1 MEMEM
6 EKHQEEEQWERIW
19 IGFPGNAMH
28 MWARPESNKA
38 SVPSRM
44 LWLHAPWQ
52 SWGIIF
58 YSGIKLFWLS
68 LIISAF
74 SLCLLWFFPCRRN
87 ANQITRNVCVCLR
100 VGMRESLSS
109 LPPSSFS
116 DRFTTLGSWSAS
128 QRRWRRHLGPIFAM
142 PCSAVSKIICLT
154 IKDDKH

>member
-6 EKHQEEEQWERIW
+6 KKEKQQEEEQWERIW

-28 MWARPESNKA
+28 MWASPKSNKA

-44 LWLHAPWQ
+44 LWFHAPSQ

-87 ANQITRNVCVCLR
+87 ANQITRNVCVCVSGWGWGR
-100 VGMRESLSS
+100 VSAPFL
-109 LPPSSFS
+109 LPPSRTGLLPSAAEALLRE
-116 DRFTTLGSWSAS
+116 DDDDGTLAQYSRCPAA
-128 QRRWRRHLGPIFAM
+128 QYQ
-142 PCSAVSKIICLT
+142 K
-154 IKDDKH
+154 

>member
-1 MEMEM
+1 MEK
-6 EKHQEEEQWERIW
+6 EKHQEDEQWERIW

-44 LWLHAPWQ
+44 LWLHAPSQ

-87 ANQITRNVCVCLR
+87 ANQITRNVCVC
-100 VGMRESLSS
+100 VSQGGDEGESQL
-109 LPPSSFS
+109 PSSFLLLGQVYYPRQLK
-116 DRFTTLGSWSAS
+116 RFSEKMTTTAPWPNIRDAL
-128 QRRWRRHLGPIFAM
+128 QRSIKNNLLDNKRR
-142 PCSAVSKIICLT
+142 
-154 IKDDKH
+154 